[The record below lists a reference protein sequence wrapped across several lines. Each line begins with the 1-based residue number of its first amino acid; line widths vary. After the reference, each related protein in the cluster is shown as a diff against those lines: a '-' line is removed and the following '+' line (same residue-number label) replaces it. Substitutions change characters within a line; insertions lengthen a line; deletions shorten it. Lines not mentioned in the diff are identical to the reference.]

1 MSTGASAKA
10 EVPAEHRRG
19 AIQVLGMISRA
30 NPEALVSRLDVL
42 IKIGLGSYG
51 KVGGPGLVY
60 WFSNG
65 DREG

>member
-1 MSTGASAKA
+1 
-10 EVPAEHRRG
+10 
-19 AIQVLGMISRA
+19 MISRA

-60 WFSNG
+60 WFING
-65 DREG
+65 GREG